1 MSTVDEGQRADRSE
15 FYAAQYAR
23 FESEV
28 TSDIRR
34 EVYGEDIGQQGWRSF
49 DEQTIIANLILESSP
64 CHVLD
69 VAGRQAMAQGL
80 SHQARFEIADCSA
93 RLPYPDGTFDVV
105 VCIDAVLHLKDRF
118 AAIIDWER
126 LLRPQGR
133 VLFTD
138 AAVITGSISIEELNI
153 RASQGAF

>member
-49 DEQTIIANLILESSP
+49 DEQTIIANLILIA
-64 CHVLD
+64 CHD
-69 VAGRQAMAQGL
+69 VAPPG
-80 SHQARFEIADCSA
+80 
-93 RLPYPDGTFDVV
+93 
-105 VCIDAVLHLKDRF
+105 
-118 AAIIDWER
+118 W
-126 LLRPQGR
+126 
-133 VLFTD
+133 
-138 AAVITGSISIEELNI
+138 
-153 RASQGAF
+153 